1 MARRRPGSNSDV
13 LIVLFLGG
21 IVWAGSKI
29 LAVTGWI
36 VPIAV
41 ILGIVLLIAIRN
53 DARKRARIQAL
64 RDKYSEDVV
73 KRILAGQ
80 IWQGQ
85 TEDQLVDTLGRPLE
99 VDRKILKTT
108 RREIWKYK
116 QTSAQRFGLRIT
128 VENGYVMG
136 WDHKG

>member
-1 MARRRPGSNSDV
+1 M
-13 LIVLFLGG
+13 
-21 IVWAGSKI
+21 
-29 LAVTGWI
+29 AVTGWV

-41 ILGIVLLIAIRN
+41 VLGVILLLAIRE
-53 DARKRARIQAL
+53 DSRRRARIQAL
-64 RDKYSEDVV
+64 RDKYPEDVV
-73 KRILAGQ
+73 QRILAGQ

-85 TEDQLVDTLGRPLE
+85 TEDQLVDTLGRPVE
-99 VDRKILKTT
+99 VDRKILKTM

-128 VENGYVMG
+128 VENGYVSG